1 MESSYKQILIKMVC
15 LSKGYSCFKR
25 KKKSKDQKKHN
36 SDIGALESI
45 RGPWGATKDPRPT
58 SAFLTHSTQVG
69 RMCHLPKVSP
79 KSPKCLRKRILII
92 SAFK

>member
-1 MESSYKQILIKMVC
+1 MVC